1 MSAKR
6 THTKSLHKL
15 KRQRIKT
22 EIREKEET
30 IEKQLTDLEIIKLH
44 EKDFILMIMKMIQEF
59 GNELEAKKEKLQ
71 ETLNKEI

>member
-44 EKDFILMIMKMIQEF
+44 EKDFILMIMKMIQDF
-59 GNELEAKKEKLQ
+59 GNELEAKNEKLQ

>member
-1 MSAKR
+1 M
-6 THTKSLHKL
+6 

-44 EKDFILMIMKMIQEF
+44 EKDFILMIMKMIQDF
-59 GNELEAKKEKLQ
+59 GNELEAKNEKLHSI
-71 ETLNKEI
+71 ETL

>member
-44 EKDFILMIMKMIQEF
+44 EKDFILMIMKMIQDF
-59 GNELEAKKEKLQ
+59 GNELEAKNEKLQ
-71 ETLNKEI
+71 ETLNKQI